1 MEYRILLFWTVLFPF
16 METISPKS
24 SYCDL
29 QVKETMAKGL
39 ENMGGKMN
47 KDWFHICVQHM
58 EWVFF

>member
-1 MEYRILLFWTVLFPF
+1 

-47 KDWFHICVQHM
+47 KD
-58 EWVFF
+58 